1 MALSF
6 CTSPTSDLSSHEPPI
21 KQASISSTALD
32 FVYALST
39 VDFELYTSAQLH
51 FDGTTVRIAG
61 RGGYATVEIGTI
73 RRSKN
78 LVAVKRSLMQWE
90 NHQPTQPQDSK
101 RILGKGFEQVVQE
114 LRILRHKKVR
124 SHDNIVSLEGVCLD
138 DINGV
143 PSLALVIEYSHL
155 GTLREFLI
163 QKNNALCLDEL
174 FDLALQGGR
183 GLDALHNL
191 LVCHGDVKIDNAL
204 VFESPTGID
213 GKDCWVVKI
222 SDFGQSVIAT
232 RDDPAGRVPC
242 RPGTRLREAPEIRRS
257 QAFQDP
263 GYNIQAAL
271 KTDVF
276 SFGIFVW
283 EVMKNGQGYF
293 DPAWAGLNG
302 RQYDTDMMEDFLNNL
317 PDDGLL
323 AYGAEFA
330 KSLSQQHH
338 VSQRLLRVFDGSLK
352 DQPQSRK
359 TISELMEA
367 FELPNDECDEN
378 KVIPD
383 SSSSLAAIFAKLGF
397 DVDDESSIGTW
408 GTSKSFYDLIDQA
421 DLSGSHTIVSQIPML
436 LQRKILAELKGM
448 AISDSTETHSSGH
461 SAMTVAECYTLGFGG
476 SHDIAQVVQWLGTAA
491 SKGFKKAGLVYHRVC
506 EAVNILPQ
514 DLSGADERKALQ
526 MALKEIPTEKY
537 LSERILHHS
546 RTVLEDARQG
556 ILDNDAS
563 SLLAMAEGIFLSAFS
578 EAKTDTLLP
587 LHAAS
592 WLGEKALVAELLKS
606 TPPDAQSVLGFNA
619 AHFACLGGHI
629 SILKLLG
636 EHKVPLSAAS
646 LQLITP
652 LHLAIFFQPGDL
664 ATAVKLLLEHGCSL
678 ETRTHTVKWDAH
690 DLSIYGT
697 PIQWALQTRNRT
709 LVRILLPLQA
719 QSPRPEWLDNVIQDF
734 YWELLE
740 DLLPYFQDQMD
751 DIVTLQPATRPFSR
765 WIAHGRDC
773 GQAIEKTVRLCHD
786 NGILGFTA
794 DGISRLQLIMPS
806 TRTLTDFLMF
816 NYALDVCS
824 ADYVRYRGPEPFS
837 SPLIVSAFQ
846 RTNHQEALRDTLSRL
861 TKYYTLDELEDGRLT
876 DGYNLLGV
884 AVARGNVTAARIL
897 LERGVDVNKSYTI
910 GGVSIMNPIQTCLF
924 GRPLPEMLSLLVEY
938 GADLLARCSMT
949 GLTPLQLLLVG
960 PVQVGDILNI
970 LASHSQPDQVYIET
984 LYRSFARFCYMTVRH
999 GVGTSPSSQELK
1011 KPQLRTHYL
1020 EQFRRLL
1027 MDPRFVCF
1035 VDEPYHPDG
1044 STMIQQAASIVH
1056 HPAVR
1061 LLLDAGADASR
1072 PFRRGNNSILPL
1084 QLAVLKGRLLQEA
1097 KIESLDPL
1105 PGTEYI
1111 SMDLVMEVAT
1121 ELLQWH
1127 LARSDGLFDG
1137 ISELH
1142 IAYSMM
1148 YAEGIK
1154 NYLEAGQSLE
1164 AKGHWPGIENAVTP
1178 RELCR
1183 DSFWNYESGYSIQL
1197 YPFVKE
1203 EGLGQE
1209 YRDLL
1214 AGIPRE
1220 AGLLE
1225 NTLPV
1230 NAED

>member
-6 CTSPTSDLSSHEPPI
+6 RTSPTSDLPSHEQPI
-21 KQASISSTALD
+21 DQATISSTALD

-51 FDGTTVRIAG
+51 FDGTTVRVAG

-73 RRSKN
+73 RSSKN

-90 NHQPTQPQDSK
+90 NHQPTHPQDSK
-101 RILGKGFEQVVQE
+101 RILGKDFEQVVQE
-114 LRILRHKKVR
+114 LRILGHKKVR
-124 SHDNIVSLEGVCLD
+124 SHDNIVSLEGFCLD
-138 DINGV
+138 EINGV
-143 PSLALVIEYSHL
+143 PSLALIIEYSHL
-155 GTLREFLI
+155 GTLREFLV
-163 QKNNALCLDEL
+163 QNNSALSPDEL
-174 FDLALQGGR
+174 FNLALQGAR
-183 GLDALHNL
+183 GLDALHKL

-204 VFESPTGID
+204 VFESSTKNN
-213 GKDCWVVKI
+213 GKNGWVVKI
-222 SDFGQSVIAT
+222 SDFGQSIIAC

-242 RPGTRLREAPEIRRS
+242 RSGTRLREAPEIRRG
-257 QAFQDP
+257 QALEDP
-263 GYNIQAAL
+263 GYDIQAAL

-276 SFGIFVW
+276 SFGLFVW

-293 DPAWAGLNG
+293 DSTWTGLNG
-302 RQYDTDMMEDFLNNL
+302 RQYNVDMMEDFLDNL
-317 PDDGLL
+317 PGDALL
-323 AYGAEFA
+323 TYGTEFA
-330 KSLSQQHH
+330 NSLNQHPL
-338 VSQRLLRVFDGSLK
+338 SQRLLRVFEGSLRDK
-352 DQPQSRK
+352 PQTRS
-359 TISELMEA
+359 TMSELVEA
-367 FELPNDECDEN
+367 FGLSSDKCEEK
-378 KVIPD
+378 KVTPD
-383 SSSSLAAIFAKLGF
+383 SPTDFGAIFGKLGF

-408 GTSKSFYDLIDQA
+408 GTSKSFYDLVDQA
-421 DLSGSHTIVSQIPML
+421 DLSGYYTMISQVPML
-436 LQRKILAELKGM
+436 LQRKILVELKGM

-476 SHDIAQVVQWLGTAA
+476 SHDITQVVQWLGTAA

-506 EAVNILPQ
+506 EAVDIQPQ
-514 DLSGADERKALQ
+514 DLSGADEGKALE
-526 MALKEIPTEKY
+526 MSLKGIPTEDY

-546 RTVLEDARQG
+546 RTVLENARHKILGHDAR
-556 ILDNDAS
+556 
-563 SLLAMAEGIFLSAFS
+563 SLLSMADGIFLSTFS

-592 WLGEKALVAELLKS
+592 WLGEEALVSELLKS
-606 TPPDAQSVLGFNA
+606 TPPDAQSALGFNA
-619 AHFACLGGHI
+619 AHFACLGGHL
-629 SILKLLG
+629 SVLKLLSK
-636 EHKVPLSAAS
+636 HNVPLSTAS

-652 LHLAIFFQPGDL
+652 LHLAIFFQPSDL
-664 ATAVKLLLEHGCSL
+664 ASAVNLLLEHGCSL
-678 ETRTHTVKWDAH
+678 EVRTHTVKWDAH

-719 QSPRPEWLDNVIQDF
+719 QSPYPEWLDNAIQDF

-740 DLLPYFQDQMD
+740 DLLPYFQGPMD
-751 DIVTLQPATRPFSR
+751 DVVTLQPATRPFTR
-765 WIAHGRDC
+765 YIAHGRDY
-773 GQAIEKTVRLCHD
+773 GQAIERTVRLCHD
-786 NGILGFTA
+786 NGILGFTS
-794 DGISRLQLIMPS
+794 DGLSQLDLTMTS
-806 TRTLTDFLMF
+806 SRTLTDFLML
-816 NYALDVCS
+816 NCALDVCS
-824 ADYVRYRGPEPFS
+824 ADYIRYRGPEPFS
-837 SPLIVSAFQ
+837 APLIVSAFG

-861 TKYYTLDELEDGRLT
+861 TKYYTLDELEDGRLA
-876 DGYNLLGV
+876 DDYNLLGV
-884 AVARGNVTAARIL
+884 AVARNNVTAARIL
-897 LERGVDVNKSYTI
+897 LERGVDVNKPYAI

-938 GADLLARCSMT
+938 GADLLAKCSMT
-949 GLTPLQLLLVG
+949 SLTPLQLLLIG

-970 LASHSQPDQVYIET
+970 LASHSQPDQVYVET
-984 LYRSFARFCYMTVRH
+984 LYRSFARFCYMTVRY
-999 GVGTSPSSQELK
+999 GLRTSPSSQELK

-1035 VDEPYHPDG
+1035 IDEPFHPDG

-1072 PFRRGNNSILPL
+1072 PFIRGNNSILPL

-1097 KIESLDPL
+1097 KIESPDPL

-1154 NYLEAGQSLE
+1154 KYLEAAFNFIHLW
-1164 AKGHWPGIENAVTP
+1164 K
-1178 RELCR
+1178 
-1183 DSFWNYESGYSIQL
+1183 
-1197 YPFVKE
+1197 KK
-1203 EGLGQE
+1203 GLGRSTE
-1209 YRDLL
+1209 IY
-1214 AGIPRE
+1214 
-1220 AGLLE
+1220 
-1225 NTLPV
+1225 
-1230 NAED
+1230 

>member
-1 MALSF
+1 MALTF
-6 CTSPTSDLSSHEPPI
+6 RTSATSALTSHEQPTN
-21 KQASISSTALD
+21 QASISSTALD

-39 VDFELYTSAQLH
+39 VDFELYSSAQLH
-51 FDGTTVRIAG
+51 FDGHTVRVAG

-90 NHQPTQPQDSK
+90 SHQPTHPQHSK
-101 RILGKGFEQVVQE
+101 RILGKGFEQIVQE
-114 LRILRHKKVR
+114 LRILGHKKVR
-124 SHDNIVSLEGVCLD
+124 SHDNIVSLEGFCLD
-138 DINGV
+138 EVNGV

-155 GTLREFLI
+155 GTLREFLV
-163 QKNNALCLDEL
+163 QNNNDHSLDEL
-174 FDLALQGGR
+174 FSLALQGAR
-183 GLDALHNL
+183 GLDALHKL

-204 VFESPTGID
+204 VFESSTKVN
-213 GKDCWVVKI
+213 GKNCWVVKI
-222 SDFGQSVIAT
+222 SDFGQSTIAS
-232 RDDPAGRVPC
+232 RDDPAGRVLC
-242 RPGTRLREAPEIRRS
+242 RPGTRLREAPEIRRGR
-257 QAFQDP
+257 AFQDP
-263 GYNIQAAL
+263 GYDIKAAL

-276 SFGIFVW
+276 SFGLFVW

-302 RQYDTDMMEDFLNNL
+302 RQYNADTMEDFLNNS
-317 PDDGLL
+317 PGDALL
-323 AYGAEFA
+323 THGTEFA
-330 KSLSQQHH
+330 NSLNQRH
-338 VSQRLLRVFDGSLK
+338 VSQRLLRVFEGSLR
-352 DQPQSRK
+352 DQPQTRS
-359 TISELMEA
+359 TMSELVEA
-367 FELPNDECDEN
+367 FGLSSDECEE
-378 KVIPD
+378 KKEIPNSPSD
-383 SSSSLAAIFAKLGF
+383 LRATFAKLGF

-408 GTSKSFYDLIDQA
+408 GTSKSFYD
-421 DLSGSHTIVSQIPML
+421 
-436 LQRKILAELKGM
+436 
-448 AISDSTETHSSGH
+448 
-461 SAMTVAECYTLGFGG
+461 
-476 SHDIAQVVQWLGTAA
+476 WLGTAA

-506 EAVNILPQ
+506 KAVVIPPQ
-514 DLSGADERKALQ
+514 DLSGADEGKALE
-526 MALKEIPTEKY
+526 MALEGIPTEKY

-546 RTVLEDARQG
+546 QTVLEDARQRIIG
-556 ILDNDAS
+556 DDAN
-563 SLLAMAEGIFLSAFS
+563 SLLVMAEGIFLSAFS
-578 EAKTDTLLP
+578 EVKTDTLLP

-592 WLGEKALVAELLKS
+592 WLGEEALVAELLKS

-619 AHFACLGGHI
+619 AHFACLGGHV
-629 SILKLLG
+629 SILKLLSK
-636 EHKVPLSAAS
+636 HNVPLSAAS

-652 LHLAIFFQPGDL
+652 LHMAIFFQPGDL
-664 ATAVKLLLEHGCSL
+664 AAAVKLLLEHGCSL
-678 ETRTHTVKWDAH
+678 ETSTHTVKWDAH

-697 PIQWALQTRNRT
+697 PMQWALQTRNRT

-719 QSPRPEWLDNVIQDF
+719 QSPRPEWLNDVIQDF

-740 DLLPYFQDQMD
+740 DLLPYFQGSMD
-751 DIVTLQPATRPFSR
+751 DTVTLQPATRPFSR

-773 GQAIEKTVRLCHD
+773 DQAIEKTVRLCHD

-794 DGISRLQLIMPS
+794 DGVSRLQLIMPS
-806 TRTLTDFLMF
+806 MRTLTDFLMF
-816 NYALDVCS
+816 NYALDVCPV
-824 ADYVRYRGPEPFS
+824 DYIRYRGPEPFS

-846 RTNHQEALRDTLSRL
+846 GTNHQEALRDTLSRL
-861 TKYYTLDELEDGRLT
+861 TKYYTLDELEDDRLA

-884 AVARGNVTAARIL
+884 AVARNNVTAARIL
-897 LERGVDVNKSYTI
+897 LERGVDVNKSYKI
-910 GGVSIMNPIQTCLF
+910 GGVSIMYPIQTCLF

-938 GADLLARCSMT
+938 GADLLAKCSMT
-949 GLTPLQLLLVG
+949 GLTPLQLLLAG

-970 LASHSQPDQVYIET
+970 LASYSQPDQVYIEA
-984 LYRSFARFCYMTVRH
+984 LYKSFTMFCYVSI
-999 GVGTSPSSQELK
+999 GYDLGTSPSSQEMK

-1035 VDEPYHPDG
+1035 VDEPHHADG

-1072 PFRRGNNSILPL
+1072 PFSRGNISILPL

-1097 KIESLDPL
+1097 KIDSPDPI

-1142 IAYSMM
+1142 VAYSMM

-1154 NYLEAGQSLE
+1154 KYLEAGQSLE
-1164 AKGHWPGIENAVTP
+1164 AKGHWPGIENGVTP

-1183 DSFWNYESGYSIQL
+1183 DSFWNSESGYGIQL
-1197 YPFVKE
+1197 FPFVKE
-1203 EGLGQE
+1203 EELGKE

-1214 AGIPRE
+1214 TVIPRE
-1220 AGLLE
+1220 SGLLE

-1230 NAED
+1230 YGEDLKH

>member
-6 CTSPTSDLSSHEPPI
+6 RTSPTSDLPSHDPPI
-21 KQASISSTALD
+21 NQASISSTALD

-51 FDGTTVRIAG
+51 FDGTTVRVAG

-90 NHQPTQPQDSK
+90 NHQLTHPQDSK

-114 LRILRHKKVR
+114 LRILGHKRVR
-124 SHDNIVSLEGVCLD
+124 SHDNIVSLEGFCLD
-138 DINGV
+138 EVNGV
-143 PSLALVIEYSHL
+143 PSLAFVIEYSHL

-163 QKNNALCLDEL
+163 QNNNALSLDEL
-174 FDLALQGGR
+174 FNLALQGAR
-183 GLDALHNL
+183 GLDALHKL

-204 VFESPTGID
+204 VFESSTKTN
-213 GKDCWVVKI
+213 GKDCWVVKV
-222 SDFGQSVIAT
+222 SDFGQSIIAS

-242 RPGTRLREAPEIRRS
+242 RPGTRLREAPEIRRG

-263 GYNIQAAL
+263 GYDIQAAL

-276 SFGIFVW
+276 SFGLFVW

-293 DPAWAGLNG
+293 DPAWAVLNG
-302 RQYDTDMMEDFLNNL
+302 RQYNADTMEDFLDNL
-317 PDDGLL
+317 PGDDLL
-323 AYGAEFA
+323 TYGTECED
-330 KSLSQQHH
+330 K
-338 VSQRLLRVFDGSLK
+338 
-352 DQPQSRK
+352 K
-359 TISELMEA
+359 T
-367 FELPNDECDEN
+367 
-378 KVIPD
+378 IPD
-383 SSSSLAAIFAKLGF
+383 SPSDLGAIFAKLGF

-421 DLSGSHTIVSQIPML
+421 DISGYYTMISRVPML

-476 SHDIAQVVQWLGTAA
+476 SHDIAQVVLWLGTAA

-506 EAVNILPQ
+506 EAVDILSQ
-514 DLSGADERKALQ
+514 DLSGTDDGKALE
-526 MALKEIPTEKY
+526 MALKGIPTEKY
-537 LSERILHHS
+537 LSERIFHHS
-546 RTVLEDARQG
+546 RTVLENARQKFFDHG
-556 ILDNDAS
+556 AN
-563 SLLAMAEGIFLSAFS
+563 SLLGMTDSIFLSAFS
-578 EAKTDTLLP
+578 DAKVDNLLP

-592 WLGEKALVAELLKS
+592 WLGEEALVAELLKS
-606 TPPDAQSVLGFNA
+606 TPPDAQSALGFNA
-619 AHFACLGGHI
+619 AHFACLGGHV
-629 SILKLLG
+629 SILKLLSK
-636 EHKVPLSAAS
+636 HNVPLSAAS
-646 LQLITP
+646 LQFITP

-664 ATAVKLLLEHGCSL
+664 AAAVKLLLEHGCSL

-697 PIQWALQTRNRT
+697 PMQWALQTRNRN
-709 LVRILLPLQA
+709 LAHILLPLQA
-719 QSPRPEWLDNVIQDF
+719 QSPSPEWLDSVLQDF

-740 DLLPYFQDQMD
+740 DLLPYFQGPMD
-751 DIVTLQPATRPFSR
+751 DVVTLQPATRPFSR

-773 GQAIEKTVRLCHD
+773 SQAIEKTIRLCHD
-786 NGILGFTA
+786 NGILGFTT

-806 TRTLTDFLMF
+806 TRTVTDFLMF

-824 ADYVRYRGPEPFS
+824 ADYIRYRGSEPFS

-861 TKYYTLDELEDGRLT
+861 TTYYTIDELEDDRLA

-884 AVARGNVTAARIL
+884 AVARNNVTAARIL

-910 GGVSIMNPIQTCLF
+910 GGVSIMSPIQTCLF

-938 GADLLARCSMT
+938 GADLLAKCSMT

-960 PVQVGDILNI
+960 PVQGGDILDI
-970 LASHSQPDQVYIET
+970 LATHSQPDQVYIEA
-984 LYRSFARFCYMTVRH
+984 LYKSFTRFCYMTVRH
-999 GVGTSPSSQELK
+999 GLGTSLSSQEMK

-1027 MDPRFVCF
+1027 MDPRFVRF
-1035 VDEPYHPDG
+1035 VDEPHHPDG

-1061 LLLDAGADASR
+1061 LLLDAGANASR
-1072 PFRRGNNSILPL
+1072 PFSRGNTSILPL

-1097 KIESLDPL
+1097 KIDSPDPL

-1111 SMDLVMEVAT
+1111 SMDLVMEVTT

-1154 NYLEAGQSLE
+1154 KYLEAGQSLE

-1183 DSFWNYESGYSIQL
+1183 DSFWNDESGYSIQL
-1197 YPFVKE
+1197 FPFVEE

-1214 AGIPRE
+1214 AGIPRG

-1230 NAED
+1230 